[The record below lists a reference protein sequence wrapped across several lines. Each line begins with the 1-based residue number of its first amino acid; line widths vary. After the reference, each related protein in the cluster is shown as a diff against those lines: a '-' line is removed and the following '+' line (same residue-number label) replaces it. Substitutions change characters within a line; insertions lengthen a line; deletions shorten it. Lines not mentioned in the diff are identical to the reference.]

1 MIRISMKTDYGLI
14 ALKHIASLPE
24 GDIANAKDIAARF
37 SLPPNLLAK
46 VLQSLS
52 QSGIIEA
59 QKGSGGGYRMAKAAT
74 DVTLAAIIE
83 SIEGPVHMVMCTS
96 NDGCCSIE
104 DRCTVK
110 NGLTSLEQRFYQ
122 FFETV
127 TLADV

>member
-1 MIRISMKTDYGLI
+1 MRTDYGLI
-14 ALKHIASLPE
+14 ALKHIASLPT
-24 GDIANAKDIAARF
+24 GDLANAREIAARF
-37 SLPPNLLAK
+37 NLPPNLLAK
-46 VLQSLS
+46 ILQNLS

-59 QKGSGGGYRMAKAAT
+59 HKGSGGGYRMARKP
-74 DVTLAAIIE
+74 DDITLAQIFE

-110 NGLTSLEQRFYQ
+110 NGLTNLERRFYQ
-122 FFETV
+122 FFDTV

>member
-14 ALKHIASLPE
+14 ALKHIASLPD
-24 GDIANAKDIAARF
+24 GSLANAKEIATLF
-37 SLPPNLLAK
+37 NLPPNLLAK
-46 VLQSLS
+46 ILQSLA
-52 QSGIIEA
+52 QSGIIESH
-59 QKGSGGGYRMAKAAT
+59 KGSGGGYRMRREPGS
-74 DVTLAAIIE
+74 VTLTQVFE

-110 NGLTSLEQRFYQ
+110 NGLTSLEQKFYQ
-122 FFETV
+122 FFDTV

>member
-14 ALKHIASLPE
+14 ALKHMASLPE
-24 GDIANAKDIAARF
+24 GELANAREIAERF

-46 VLQSLS
+46 ILQSLS
-52 QSGIIEA
+52 ESGIIEA
-59 QKGSGGGYRMAKAAT
+59 TRGSGGGYRMVKSPT
-74 DVTLAAIIE
+74 DVTLAQVFE

-110 NGLTSLEQRFYQ
+110 NGLTNLERRFYE
-122 FFETV
+122 FFDTV

>member
-14 ALKHIASLPE
+14 ALKHIASLPD
-24 GDIANAKDIAARF
+24 GDLANAKEIAAQF
-37 SLPPNLLAK
+37 SLPPHLLAK
-46 VLQSLS
+46 ILQSLA

-59 QKGSGGGYRMAKAAT
+59 HKGSGGGYRMLRNPAEI
-74 DVTLAAIIE
+74 TLAQVFE

-110 NGLTSLEQRFYQ
+110 NGLISLEQKFNE
-122 FFETV
+122 FFTSV

>member
-14 ALKHIASLPE
+14 ALKHIASLPK
-24 GDIANAKDIAARF
+24 GDIANAKEIAERF

-46 VLQSLS
+46 ILQSLS

-59 QKGSGGGYRMAKAAT
+59 QKGSGGGYRMIKAPT
-74 DVTLAAIIE
+74 DVTLAAIFE

-96 NDGCCSIE
+96 TDGCCSIE

>member
-24 GDIANAKDIAARF
+24 GNLANAKEIAARF
-37 SLPPNLLAK
+37 NLPPNLLAK
-46 VLQSLS
+46 ILQSLA

-59 QKGSGGGYRMAKAAT
+59 QKGSGGGYRMIRKPT
-74 DVTLAAIIE
+74 HVTLAQVFE

-110 NGLTSLEQRFYQ
+110 NGLTSLEQKFHE

>member
-1 MIRISMKTDYGLI
+1 MIRISMRTDYGLI
-14 ALKHIASLPE
+14 ALKHIASLPD
-24 GDIANAKDIAARF
+24 GNLANAREIAEHF

-46 VLQSLS
+46 ILQNLS

-59 QKGSGGGYRMAKAAT
+59 QKGSGGGYRMAMAPA
-74 DVTLAAIIE
+74 DVTLARIFE

-96 NDGCCSIE
+96 NDGCCTIE

-110 NGLTSLEQRFYQ
+110 NGLTSLEQKFHE

>member
-37 SLPPNLLAK
+37 NLPPNLLAK

-74 DVTLAAIIE
+74 DVTLAAIFE

>member
-1 MIRISMKTDYGLI
+1 MIRISMRTDYGLI

-24 GDIANAKDIAARF
+24 GDLANAREIAAHF
-37 SLPPNLLAK
+37 NLPPNLLAK
-46 VLQSLS
+46 ILQSLS

-59 QKGSGGGYRMAKAAT
+59 TKGSGGGYRMIKRPS
-74 DVTLAAIIE
+74 DVTLAQIFE

-110 NGLTSLEQRFYQ
+110 NGLTNLERRFYQ

>member
-1 MIRISMKTDYGLI
+1 MKTDYGLI

-24 GDIANAKDIAARF
+24 GGIANAKEIASRF

-46 VLQSLS
+46 ILQNLA
-52 QSGIIEA
+52 QSGIVEA
-59 QKGSGGGYRMAKAAT
+59 HKGSGGGYRMAKSPG
-74 DVTLAAIIE
+74 DVTLAQIFE

-96 NDGCCSIE
+96 DDGCCSIE

-110 NGLTSLEQRFYQ
+110 NGLTSLEQKFYE

>member
-1 MIRISMKTDYGLI
+1 MRTDYGLI
-14 ALKHIASLPE
+14 ALKHIASLPA
-24 GDIANAKDIAARF
+24 GDLANAREIAERF

-46 VLQSLS
+46 ILQNLS

-59 QKGSGGGYRMAKAAT
+59 QKGSGGGYRMLKSPP
-74 DVTLAAIIE
+74 DVTLAQIFE

-96 NDGCCSIE
+96 TDGCCTIE

-110 NGLTSLEQRFYQ
+110 NGLTSLEQKFYE

>member
-1 MIRISMKTDYGLI
+1 MRTDYGLI

-24 GDIANAKDIAARF
+24 GDLANAKEIAARF

-46 VLQSLS
+46 ILQNLS

-59 QKGSGGGYRMAKAAT
+59 QKGSGGGYRMVRKAN
-74 DVTLAAIIE
+74 DVTLAQVFE

-96 NDGCCSIE
+96 TEGCCTIE

-110 NGLTSLEQRFYQ
+110 NGLTSLEQKFYE
-122 FFETV
+122 FFDTV

>member
-1 MIRISMKTDYGLI
+1 MKTDYGLI

-24 GDIANAKDIAARF
+24 GNLANAKEIAARF
-37 SLPPNLLAK
+37 NLPPNLLAK
-46 VLQSLS
+46 ILQNLA
-52 QSGIIEA
+52 QTGIIA
-59 QKGSGGGYRMAKAAT
+59 AHSGSGGGYLMVLRPST
-74 DVTLAAIIE
+74 VNLAQVFE

-96 NDGCCSIE
+96 SDGCCSIE

-110 NGLTSLEQRFYQ
+110 NGLTSLEQKFHE

>member
-1 MIRISMKTDYGLI
+1 MIRISMRTDYGLI

-24 GDIANAKDIAARF
+24 GDLANAREIAAHF
-37 SLPPNLLAK
+37 NLPPNLLAK
-46 VLQSLS
+46 ILQNLS

-59 QKGSGGGYRMAKAAT
+59 TKGSGGGYRMLKDPH
-74 DVTLAAIIE
+74 DVTLAQIFE

-110 NGLTSLEQRFYQ
+110 NGLTNLERRFYE
-122 FFETV
+122 FFDAV